1 MARKSNKT
9 DHVLSLLSNGG
20 KDKAEKSTAAPK
32 PPVEPDGDISTVSI
46 VQSSS
51 EKEGLAEK
59 IKKSLEEEMDKMAP
73 ETADEDEGEAMTE
86 QMQALHEPDAV
97 QETASVSVPEP
108 ELVQEP
114 AGEQESAREPESVQE
129 AEPVRESEP
138 VQKAEPVRE
147 PEPVQKAEPVREPG
161 PVQKAEP
168 DQEPE
173 QTRQDVQ
180 AVREKKEEIQE
191 EFAYVNVMETLVKE
205 KVVDYMKQFGN
216 CTCSRCVA
224 DTTALALTQLPPKY
238 VVINRETVSP
248 LMNFYT
254 KKYAGQITV
263 EITKACIRVGEVPH
277 HSIG

>member
-86 QMQALHEPDAV
+86 QMQALHESDAV

-138 VQKAEPVRE
+138 VRE
-147 PEPVQKAEPVREPG
+147 PEPVQKAEPVQE
-161 PVQKAEP
+161 AEP

-277 HSIG
+277 HSRG

>member
-86 QMQALHEPDAV
+86 QMQALHESDAV

-129 AEPVRESEP
+129 T
-138 VQKAEPVRE
+138 
-147 PEPVQKAEPVREPG
+147 
-161 PVQKAEP
+161 EP
-168 DQEPE
+168 DQELE

-238 VVINRETVSP
+238 VGINRETVAP
-248 LMNFYT
+248 RMNFYT

-277 HSIG
+277 HSRG